1 MPVTNII
8 SVEVDKEEYSR
19 FEEENRVI
27 RVQFF
32 VTGTTDTIT
41 LELRKARRARNTT
54 VASLDVTIDANST
67 PNTPHYGYMNIS
79 TLAVSSPDLISLIR
93 RGKYF
98 IRASAASGV
107 VTTTV
112 AAGASANTNSLTVVT
127 PALPAVL
134 PASGEIEINS
144 GTTTA
149 ETIDYSS
156 LTVEAPN
163 SILALSTSLQ
173 YSHLVG
179 EGVTLNTIFK
189 ESENFEINIVTA
201 DKLKKTTI
209 FGIDLQSSDLRT
221 PKFQPRKISGLV
233 INEVSRNHKL
243 SWFPLNYM
251 VDANGNR
258 SLSWDN
264 GEVIPITQEYKEYY
278 LPASGPSAEF
288 IGVKLDWYQ
297 MPAATTVESLYIDEL
312 KINDREIRRAIRDTC
327 DYLENTLLQ
336 VYLEPTMLVTDIDP
350 SQLSFSGTS
359 SELVIESDYDFVK
372 SPVTFYPR
380 TPGHWIN
387 ISFPFPQVLRVD
399 QLFGAVANVRV
410 VHINTEWIEFASN
423 SGFTELVPFN
433 SELAFDFVGLL
444 WVEALRGAVPIPNF
458 WHYNMLVGLRNTP
471 GEILDLISKHAAISI
486 LTVAGQAFRGGF
498 SSQSISRDGI
508 SESVA
513 YTSSAIYGIYSA
525 TIEEY
530 KTWIKENVVN
540 IRSRYRGPTLL
551 TM

>member
-458 WHYNMLVGLRNTP
+458 WHYNMLAGLRDTP